1 MKELSLV
8 TSLRPADTRAG
19 RVGAVAAMAMP
30 PRPQPLAAK
39 SVQALIVLVGLA
51 TALASPGLAQSQR
64 FLLGPGSNV
73 GPETKIEPKNC
84 VTAADGSITCD
95 TKIVN
100 PQGDT
105 PAKPI
110 YSPFSH

>member
-1 MKELSLV
+1 MFSHPK
-8 TSLRPADTRAG
+8 
-19 RVGAVAAMAMP
+19 
-30 PRPQPLAAK
+30 PLAAK
-39 SVQALIVLVGLA
+39 SLRALVGGLGLVA
-51 TALASPGLAQSQR
+51 ALASPGLAQSQR

-100 PQGDT
+100 PKGDT
-105 PAKPI
+105 PAKPS
-110 YSPFSH
+110 YSPFNQ

>member
-1 MKELSLV
+1 MFHRIQPRAVQSLQALV
-8 TSLRPADTRAG
+8 WGLG
-19 RVGAVAAMAMP
+19 
-30 PRPQPLAAK
+30 LAA
-39 SVQALIVLVGLA
+39 
-51 TALASPGLAQSQR
+51 ALASPSLAQSQR

-100 PQGDT
+100 PKGDT

-110 YSPFSH
+110 YTPFNQ